1 MNTYVYYYTLFQTT
15 YVTSLNA
22 EVEKMHAVGSHNLLQ
37 RHLWTWANFN
47 SLHCANI
54 WHFSYWC
61 SYYFSYVNEITNTE
75 SEIYSL
81 IYLSQGRKVLLHNGN
96 LRIVIH
102 TCTVNNTQQL
112 LSDCV
117 PLTVLVI
124 VLCSS
129 SMEWFVHKHSLL
141 PHSCHASWEVEY
153 MTLLPWLGP
162 GFMTCFWKCLDNKLA
177 KIFLAWAE
185 L

>member
-1 MNTYVYYYTLFQTT
+1 
-15 YVTSLNA
+15 
-22 EVEKMHAVGSHNLLQ
+22 MHAAVSHDLLQ
-37 RHLWTWANFN
+37 RHLWIRANFN
-47 SLHCANI
+47 SLHWANI

-81 IYLSQGRKVLLHNGN
+81 IYLSQGRKVLSHNGN
-96 LRIVIH
+96 LRIIIY

-112 LSDCV
+112 LSDCA
-117 PLTVLVI
+117 PLPALVI

-141 PHSCHASWEVEY
+141 CHSCRASLQAES
-153 MTLLPWLGP
+153 MTLQPWLGP
-162 GFMTCFWKCLDNKLA
+162 GFMTCFGQCLDNELA